1 MLDLS
6 LHGDA
11 EERDEV
17 HDEDWPEHRD
27 VEEVEES
34 ADERDN
40 CCLGGRVPELELGQ
54 TTDEGAELF
63 VLMGRQLGSILI
75 FCV

>member
-11 EERDEV
+11 EEGDKV
-17 HDEDWPEHRD
+17 HDEDGPEHWD
-27 VEEVEES
+27 VEEVKES
-34 ADERDN
+34 ADECDD
-40 CCLGGRVPELELGQ
+40 CSLGGGIPELELRQ
-54 TTDEGAELF
+54 TTDERPELF
-63 VLMGRQLGSILI
+63 VLMGWQLRAILV

>member
-11 EERDEV
+11 EEGDEV
-17 HDEDWPEHRD
+17 HDEDGPEHRD

-34 ADERDN
+34 ADECDD
-40 CCLGGRVPELELGQ
+40 CGLGGGIPELKLRQ
-54 TTDEGAELF
+54 TPDERPELF
-63 VLMGRQLGSILI
+63 VLMRRQLRAILV